1 MTARIH
7 RGLVARAR
15 FALPV
20 LAFAAVSATAGAQD
34 HGHGHGHGHDGG
46 DEGGGAPPGQLPP
59 RGQCRIWFDGLP
71 PGHQPLPSDCETA
84 FRDAPPDARVLVG
97 EGVDAHGYSRGDHDH
112 GNHNGWGKEHGRKRD
127 GDDRDEE
134 RGAPPPPP
142 PPADCLVYTP
152 DGQCA
157 GAYMPAGPPPALPDM
172 IGAVFMA
179 EGRVWPEAQRW
190 LGGLQLTAHVDAVV
204 GGRPARVRWTDSNG
218 RLVQEWIDV
227 NGNGRAGVV
236 RVYRRGVL
244 VRTFKS

>member
-1 MTARIH
+1 
-7 RGLVARAR
+7 
-15 FALPV
+15 

-34 HGHGHGHGHDGG
+34 HGHGHGHDGG

-59 RGQCRIWFDGLP
+59 PGRCRIWFDGLP

-97 EGVDAHGYSRGDHDH
+97 EGVDARGYR
-112 GNHNGWGKEHGRKRD
+112 GKEHGRKHGDEGRD
-127 GDDRDEE
+127 DE
-134 RGAPPPPP
+134 RAAPPPP
-142 PPADCLVYTP
+142 PPADCLAYTP

-227 NGNGRAGVV
+227 NGDGRAEVV